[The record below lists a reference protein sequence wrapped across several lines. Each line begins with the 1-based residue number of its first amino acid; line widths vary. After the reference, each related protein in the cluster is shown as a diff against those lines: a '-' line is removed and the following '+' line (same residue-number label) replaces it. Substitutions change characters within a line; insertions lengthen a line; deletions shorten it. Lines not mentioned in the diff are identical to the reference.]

1 MQFVRFNLVAG
12 SNSLGQGQ
20 IWPRLR
26 SNLSVGA
33 SLDHGAIHERGHE
46 TVQTGVFAG
55 WCRKT
60 SVAKASVYGCSGR
73 KDRMNV
79 RRRYPKKAHERR
91 VTDSAGPGGASCKG
105 LAIYDRRGTRLERC
119 KSGQLAAATCERYP
133 RLEGNTPKGKCW
145 TMCVAI
151 VEKSMVRH
159 GQLANRSPCL
169 AAA

>member
-1 MQFVRFNLVAG
+1 MQFARFKLLAR

-20 IWPRLR
+20 TWPRLR

-33 SLDHGAIHERGHE
+33 SLEHGAIHERGHE
-46 TVQTGVFAG
+46 AVQTGVFAG

-73 KDRMNV
+73 KDRINV
-79 RRRYPKKAHERR
+79 RCRYLRKAHERR
-91 VTDSAGPGGASCKG
+91 VTASAGPGGVSCTG
-105 LAIYDRRGTRLERC
+105 LAIYDRRGARLERC
-119 KSGQLAAATCERYP
+119 KSGQLAAVTCERYP
-133 RLEGNTPKGKCW
+133 RLEGNTPKGKRW
-145 TMCVAI
+145 TMRVAT

-159 GQLANRSPCL
+159 DQLAHRSPWL